1 MRLLL
6 VSALLAP
13 LVTGCGPAMSMATTH
28 AVPRAIALGQLPREG
43 LCQDGL
49 PVRIL
54 AGPTCVNGICG
65 YSCLPDRWHGES
77 PDYTQR

>member
-1 MRLLL
+1 MRLLF
-6 VSALLAP
+6 VTVLLAP
-13 LVTGCGPAMSMATTH
+13 LATGCGSTMSMAATH

-54 AGPTCVNGICG
+54 GGPTCANGICG
-65 YSCLPDRWHGES
+65 YSCLPDRWHGEGL
-77 PDYTQR
+77 DHTQR

>member
-13 LVTGCGPAMSMATTH
+13 LVTGCGPAMSMATTPS
-28 AVPRAIALGQLPREG
+28 VSRAIALGQLPREG

-54 AGPTCVNGICG
+54 AGPD
-65 YSCLPDRWHGES
+65 LR
-77 PDYTQR
+77 QRHLRLFVPARPLAR